1 MEINLF
7 NLIGLAYLANMVTSE
22 FEPIQP
28 AKEKLIEFLIL
39 HLPFNYFIV
48 KLLTCSK
55 CLAFWL
61 GLFIY
66 VDIFHAALAG
76 FFGYLV
82 KHLIDRIKFWYE

>member
-1 MEINLF
+1 MTIDLF
-7 NLIGLAYLANMVTSE
+7 NLIGLAYLSNMVVSE
-22 FEPIQP
+22 FKPIQP
-28 AKEKLIEFLIL
+28 AKEKVVEFLYT
-39 HLPFNYFIV
+39 HLPPLSI
-48 KLLTCSK
+48 LLTCSK

-82 KHLIDRIKFWYE
+82 KHLIDRINFWYE